1 MFSKF
6 DKFTFH
12 FYIFKNELYIYDSNA
27 CQLIAFH
34 LHSKKRTVIINQTAI
49 PDFCIENGFLYCQLA
64 DVNGFSNKLYIHPL
78 DASPS
83 AINLDNGKTITLPQG
98 IYEFNVSNGII
109 YASSNTIASRNG
121 KLEEDGIW
129 RINRDGSGLKK
140 IYTGNATQLQIIDQ
154 TIYFEDDVEIYQMD
168 LDGGHLRKF
177 DENSFFYLQN

>member
-1 MFSKF
+1 MHRK
-6 DKFTFH
+6 
-12 FYIFKNELYIYDSNA
+12 
-27 CQLIAFH
+27 C
-34 LHSKKRTVIINQTAI
+34 
-49 PDFCIENGFLYCQLA
+49 FLYCQLA

-154 TIYFEDDVEIYQMD
+154 KIYFEDDVEIYQMD